1 MELNVKKAE
10 GGMVSSNSSKS
21 FKLSMVAAAMSASMV
36 YSQQVLAEEIN
47 DLSIEIPKFETITV
61 LGQAY
66 RNTATKTSLTP
77 LETPQGVTVID
88 SELLEQR
95 GVKSLNQAL
104 RYVPGVTTEQKG
116 GAVTM
121 YDTFNIRGFDVNQS
135 YYDGLVLQSLTGWNL
150 QPQIDPVALEQVEVF
165 KGPTSVLYG
174 SMPPGGMVNMIA
186 KTPQDAR
193 STEVNVAAGSDN
205 LIEAS
210 IDTTGQIGDSDF
222 SYRVI
227 ALARSKD
234 GQVDH
239 TEEERFVFAP
249 SIDWNVSDSTYVNF
263 NLYYQN
269 DPSMGMNSSLP
280 SSGMI
285 YDNPNGS
292 TSSST
297 FAGDKNWSEFEREF
311 VLAGYKINHDFN
323 DNWSFLQNFRY
334 MDATLTQKN
343 TYHLGDN
350 FDPETGILDRNIY
363 STEESSTGFTI
374 DNQLSGLVY
383 TGDVEHNLLFGLDY
397 QKLDGVSAYSEYGM
411 TSQFGTFNIF
421 NPNNDM
427 INPSELNSTY
437 DATDDVK
444 VEQTGLYFQNQ
455 MRYDN
460 LIMILG
466 GRYDDYSSSS
476 EYSDDYADTNSAADH
491 QEFSYRVGAMYEF
504 ENGISPFVSYA
515 TSFEP
520 VAGTKTDGS
529 TYKPEMGEQFE
540 FGLKYG
546 SADQSKTA
554 ALSFFNIVKSDAL
567 MANPD
572 DPWGDKLQIGEIE
585 SRGAEFEG
593 QWFVNDN
600 VDVAVNYT
608 YIDMEITKDSGNGLQ
623 GTQPIYVPKHAAS
636 LWTNYHIDDGALAG
650 MRIGG
655 GVRYVGEMQMDAMN
669 TDQVESYTLVDLSV
683 GYDLGEFSSSLLG
696 ASVNLVANNLF
707 NEEYYTCY
715 DSVNCWYGAERNV
728 ELNFKYNF

>member
-1 MELNVKKAE
+1 
-10 GGMVSSNSSKS
+10 MVSTAFNKS
-21 FKLSMVAAAMSASMV
+21 FKLTVVATAISTSLVCSAQVVAAESDD
-36 YSQQVLAEEIN
+36 LA
-47 DLSIEIPKFETITV
+47 IEIPTMETITV

-66 RNTATKTSLTP
+66 RNTATKTALTP
-77 LETPQGVTVID
+77 QETPQGVTVID
-88 SELLEQR
+88 SELLHER

-135 YYDGLVLQSLTGWNL
+135 YYDGLVLQYLNGWNL
-150 QPQIDPVALEQVEVF
+150 QPQIDPIALEQVEVF

-186 KTPQDAR
+186 KTPQSTS
-193 STEVNVAAGSDN
+193 STEVNVATGSHN
-205 LIEAS
+205 LMEAS

-263 NLYYQN
+263 NLYYQK

-280 SSGMI
+280 ASGMI

-292 TSSST
+292 TSPST

-311 VLAGYKINHDFN
+311 VLAGYKINHEFN

-334 MDATLTQKN
+334 MDASLTQKN
-343 TYHLGDN
+343 TYHIGDN
-350 FDPETGILDRNIY
+350 FNPETGDLDRNIY
-363 STEESSTGFTI
+363 STEESSTGYTI
-374 DNQLSGLVY
+374 DNQLSGLVM
-383 TGDVEHNLLFGLDY
+383 TGSVEHNLLFGLDY
-397 QKLDGVSAYSEYGM
+397 QKLDGVSAYSEYGT

-427 INPSELNSTY
+427 IDPSQLSSTY
-437 DATDDVK
+437 DATDDVQ
-444 VEQTGLYFQNQ
+444 VEQLGVYFQNQ
-455 MRYDN
+455 MRFDQ
-460 LIMILG
+460 LIMIVG
-466 GRYDDYSSSS
+466 GRWDDYSSSS
-476 EYSDDYADTNSAADH
+476 DYSDDYGASKTQADQ

-504 ENGISPFVSYA
+504 ENGISPFISYA

-520 VAGTKTDGS
+520 VAGTKTDGT

-540 FGLKYG
+540 FGLKY
-546 SADQSKTA
+546 SSDDASKTA
-554 ALSFFNIVKSDAL
+554 AISFFNIVKSDAL

-593 QWFVNDN
+593 HWFVTDN
-600 VDVAVNYT
+600 FDVALNYT
-608 YIDMEITKDSGNGLQ
+608 YIDMEITKDAGNDLQ

-669 TDQVESYTLVDLSV
+669 TDTVESYTLVDLSV
-683 GYDLGEFSSSLLG
+683 GYDLSELSASLLG

-715 DSVNCWYGAERNV
+715 DSVNCWYGAERNI

>member
-1 MELNVKKAE
+1 
-10 GGMVSSNSSKS
+10 MVSVQGNKAFHLTVVATAISASLFCSSQV
-21 FKLSMVAAAMSASMV
+21 VAAES
-36 YSQQVLAEEIN
+36 E
-47 DLSIEIPKFETITV
+47 DLTVEIPPMETITV

-77 LETPQGVTVID
+77 METPQGVTVID
-88 SELLEQR
+88 SELLSER

-135 YYDGLVLQSLTGWNL
+135 YYDGLVLQYLNGWNL
-150 QPQIDPVALEQVEVF
+150 QPQIDPIALEQVEVF

-186 KTPQDAR
+186 KSPQAAD
-193 STEVNVAAGSDN
+193 STEVNFATGSNN
-205 LIEAS
+205 LVEAS

-222 SYRVI
+222 SYRII

-249 SIDWNVSDSTYVNF
+249 SLDWNVSDSTYINF

-269 DPSMGMNSSLP
+269 DPAMGMNSSLP

-285 YDNPNGS
+285 SENPAGS
-292 TSSST
+292 TSPST
-297 FAGDKNWSEFEREF
+297 FAGDKNWSTFEREF
-311 VLAGYKINHDFN
+311 ILAGYKVNHDFN

-334 MDATLTQKN
+334 MDAKLYQEN
-343 TYHLGDN
+343 TYHLESG
-350 FDPETGILDRNIY
+350 FDPMTGSLDRNIY
-363 STEESSTGFTI
+363 STDETSTGYTI
-374 DNQLSGLVY
+374 DNQLSGSFN
-383 TGDVEHNLLFGLDY
+383 TGKVEHNVLFGLDY
-397 QKLDGVSAYSEYGM
+397 QKLDGVSAYSEFGT
-411 TSQFGTFNIF
+411 TSQFGDFNIF

-427 INPSELNSTY
+427 IERDALSSTY
-437 DATDDVK
+437 DARDNVQ
-444 VEQTGLYFQNQ
+444 VEQLGLYFQDQ
-455 MRYDN
+455 MRIDK
-460 LIMILG
+460 LIVIAG
-466 GRYDDYSSSS
+466 GRFDDYSSSS
-476 EYSDDYADTNSAADH
+476 EYSDSYGDTNNAADH
-491 QEFSYRVGAMYEF
+491 DHFSYRVGAMYEF
-504 ENGISPFVSYA
+504 DSGFSPFASYA

-520 VAGTKTDGS
+520 VAGTKKDGS
-529 TYKPEMGEQFE
+529 TYQPELAEQLE
-540 FGLKYG
+540 VGVKY
-546 SADQSKTA
+546 SSDDHSKTMA
-554 ALSFFNIVKSDAL
+554 VSLFNIVKSDAL
-567 MANPD
+567 MADPN

-585 SRGAEFEG
+585 SRGAEFES
-593 QWFVNDN
+593 QWYMTDN
-600 VDVAVNYT
+600 FDVALNYT

-623 GTQPIYVPKHAAS
+623 GKSPIYVPKHAAS
-636 LWTNYHIDDGALAG
+636 LWSNYYIEDGALAG

-655 GVRYVGEMQMDAMN
+655 GVRYVGEMQIDAMN
-669 TDQVESYTLVDLSV
+669 TDTVDSYTLVDLSL
-683 GYDLGEFSSSLLG
+683 GYDLGELSGSLLG

-715 DSVNCWYGAERNV
+715 DTVNCWYGAERNI

>member
-1 MELNVKKAE
+1 
-10 GGMVSSNSSKS
+10 MVSSKPSKV
-21 FKLSMVAAAMSASMV
+21 FHRTLIATAIGASLTLPLV
-36 YSQQVLAEEIN
+36 VNADEAD
-47 DLSIEIPKFETITV
+47 DLQIEVPKMETITV

-88 SELLEQR
+88 SELLQER

-135 YYDGLVLQSLTGWNL
+135 YYDGLVLQYLNGWNL
-150 QPQIDPVALEQVEVF
+150 QPQIDPIAMEQVEVF

-186 KTPQDAR
+186 KTPQAY
-193 STEVNVAAGSDN
+193 SNTEVNVATGSHN
-205 LIEAS
+205 LKEAS

-249 SIDWNVSDSTYVNF
+249 SLDWNVSDSTYINF

-285 YDNPNGS
+285 YDNPAGS
-292 TSSST
+292 TSAST
-297 FAGDKNWSEFEREF
+297 FAGDKNWSTFEREF
-311 VLAGYKINHDFN
+311 LLAGYKIDHEFN
-323 DNWSFLQNFRY
+323 DSWSFMQSFRY
-334 MDATLTQKN
+334 MDATLYQEN
-343 TYHLGDN
+343 TYHTQDN
-350 FDPETGILDRNIY
+350 FDPVTGELDRNIY
-363 STEESSTGFTI
+363 STDESSTGYTI
-374 DNQLSGLVY
+374 DNQLSGSFT
-383 TGDVEHNLLFGLDY
+383 TGRVEHNVLVGLDY
-397 QKLDGVSAYSEYGM
+397 QKLDGASAYSEFGM
-411 TSQFGTFNIF
+411 TSQFGSFNIF
-421 NPNNDM
+421 NPNNNM
-427 INPSELNSTY
+427 IDPTQLQSSYTAVDNVE
-437 DATDDVK
+437 
-444 VEQTGLYFQNQ
+444 VEQLGSYFQDQ
-455 MRYDN
+455 MRLDN
-460 LIMILG
+460 LIVILG

-476 EYSDDYADTNSAADH
+476 EYADDYGNSETQANH
-491 QEFSYRVGAMYEF
+491 QQFSYRVGAMYEF
-504 ENGISPFVSYA
+504 ESGFSPFISYA

-520 VAGTKTDGS
+520 VAGTRKDGT
-529 TYKPEMGEQFE
+529 TYKPELGEQLE
-540 FGLKYG
+540 LGVKYQ
-546 SADQSKTA
+546 SDDQSKTVA
-554 ALSFFNIVKSDAL
+554 VSMFNIVKSDAL
-567 MANPD
+567 MADPD
-572 DPWGDKLQIGEIE
+572 DPWGDKLQVGEIQ
-585 SRGAEFEG
+585 SRGAEFEAN
-593 QWFVNDN
+593 WYVTDN
-600 VDVAVNYT
+600 LELNANYT
-608 YIDMEITKDSGNGLQ
+608 YIDMEITKDSGNDLEGKS
-623 GTQPIYVPKHAAS
+623 PIYVPKHAAS
-636 LWTNYHIDDGALAG
+636 LWTNYYFEDGLFNG
-650 MRIGG
+650 TRLGG

-669 TDQVESYTLVDLSV
+669 TDMVESYTLVDLSI
-683 GYDLGEFSSSLLG
+683 GYDLSQMSSSLLG

-715 DSVNCWYGAERNV
+715 DSVNCWYGAERNI